1 MIKTMKIERIE
12 VLPVRLP
19 LKAVATLSRG
29 VSRTLEEGKQLVLVK
44 MTADDG
50 TVGWGEAGPS
60 RRWSAETVRSCASS
74 IEHVLAPALVGRDP
88 FDIAGMH
95 GAMNTELAPG
105 LDPGQPVAK
114 AALDLAVHDLICKKL
129 GINLQTWLGG
139 KGADRI
145 QLSWLVSAPDVAGVE
160 TSVQQGLAEGFRA
173 FKVKVGHEP
182 KLDIERVRKVVGIAK
197 GCVVWPDANQGYT
210 LADALAAAR
219 GFEAL
224 GMELF
229 EQPVPMSDFY
239 GMKKLLSGTRLTI
252 CLDEAAMGLP
262 LVIEL
267 LRREAVEGL
276 VIKVNKT
283 GGIHYARQFCD
294 LARNA
299 GLALIGSGL
308 MDAPI
313 GFAASVHLFAAYG
326 IDYPCDLNGPQ
337 HIGDDYLAQPLPIE
351 DSPQGKFALVP
362 KSPGLGVTVDEQ
374 KVAGFALDLAV

>member
-1 MIKTMKIERIE
+1 MKIERIE

-60 RRWSAETVRSCASS
+60 RRWSAETTHSAYTT
-74 IEHVLAPALVGRDP
+74 IKHYLAPALLKRDP
-88 FDIAGMH
+88 FDLAGLH
-95 GAMNTELAPG
+95 ATMNTELAPG

-114 AALDLAVHDLICKKL
+114 AALDMAAHDLVCKKL
-129 GINLQTWLGG
+129 GINLQSWLGA

-145 QLSWLVSAPDVAGVE
+145 ELSWLVSAPDLEGTAA
-160 TSVQQGLAEGFRA
+160 SVQAGLKNGYRA

-182 KLDIERVRKVVGIAK
+182 VLDIERVRKVLEIAK
-197 GCVVWPDANQGYT
+197 DCTVWPDANQGYT
-210 LADALAAAR
+210 LDDALRAAR
-219 GFEAL
+219 GFDAL
-224 GMELF
+224 GIELF
-229 EQPVPMSDFY
+229 EQPIPMSDFY
-239 GMKKLLSGTRLTI
+239 GMKRLIGATGLTI
-252 CLDEAAMGLP
+252 ALDEAAMGLP
-262 LVIEL
+262 LVIDL
-267 LRREAVEGL
+267 IRRDAVEGL

-283 GGIHYARQFCD
+283 GGIYYARQLCD

-299 GLALIGSGL
+299 GLRLIGSGL

-337 HIGDDYLAQPLPIE
+337 HIAEDYTAEPLPRE
-351 DSPQGKFALVP
+351 GRFALVP
-362 KSPGLGVTVDEQ
+362 QLAGLGVVMDEA
-374 KVAGFALDLAV
+374 KVKRFALQVPN

>member
-1 MIKTMKIERIE
+1 MKITRIE
-12 VLPVRLP
+12 TLPVRLP

-29 VSRTLEEGKQLVLVK
+29 VSRTIEEGKQLVLVK

-60 RRWSAETVRSCASS
+60 RRWSAETVHSCATS
-74 IEHVLAPALVGRDP
+74 IRHVLSPALIGRDP
-88 FDIAGMH
+88 FDIAGLH
-95 GAMNTELAPG
+95 AAMNTELAPG

-114 AALDLAVHDLICKKL
+114 AALDLAAHDLVCRKL
-129 GINLQTWLGG
+129 GINLQTWLGA

-145 QLSWLVSAPDVAGVE
+145 ELSWLVSAPDVEGTAKSVE
-160 TSVQQGLAEGFRA
+160 QGLAEGYRA

-182 KLDIERVRKVVGIAK
+182 KLDIERVRKVLEGAK
-197 GCVVWPDANQGYT
+197 GCTVWADANQGYT
-210 LADALAAAR
+210 LADALTAAR

-224 GMELF
+224 GIELF
-229 EQPVPMSDFY
+229 EQPIPMSDFY

-262 LVIEL
+262 LVIDL
-267 LRREAVEGL
+267 IRREAVEGL

-283 GGIHYARQFCD
+283 GGIHYARQLCD
-294 LARNA
+294 LARNS
-299 GLALIGSGL
+299 GLTLIGSGL

-337 HIGDDYLAQPLPIE
+337 HIAGDYLAEALPRE
-351 DSPQGKFALVP
+351 GRFALVP
-362 KSPGLGVTVDEQ
+362 QRPGLGVVMDEE
-374 KVAGFALDLAV
+374 KVATLALKL